1 MANRRDDHSLG
12 DHSAHLPRPRPD
24 SSPVVPSPPSPPSPP
39 PSPAADDASPCA
51 TSEATRLLCAGA
63 YLDDDFRD
71 AVLDELY
78 VHEERAVA
86 PSLGIDAARVL
97 AHALRARRLEAC
109 WTALLVSLWV
119 LDFLLAQGFFYL
131 FLLSCALLLLAAW
144 ARGGAMGPFRADYP
158 GADGVTVTRRRA
170 AAVLRVLGCLIL
182 LSYAVSA
189 VTQAFTGEPGTSG
202 LQDFAP
208 ALAAG
213 SDTSAAW
220 FALVIPA
227 VMATAVALHREHVAR
242 VLATDLEPETFAD
255 LAADPAERFEG
266 GRFQR
271 VRALI
276 RREQHSPVILY
287 HDRHPFLGAG
297 IAHDTWTLAV
307 ELRPREGGDPVP
319 LDNRVIL
326 ERIRPLVEKLRTS
339 TTQGA
344 ASVQGTAP
352 VQGAVRPAAASRDRL
367 RGLELDECVF
377 LKVTG
382 LRSRS
387 FVPYGEA
394 DFARERAEAVEEGG
408 EIRRH
413 FLRIRVGAWREEVVT
428 TVFVR
433 VHTQGGML
441 MLEFAPHVLRP
452 IRPDFRAVDRLSD
465 LHRRGGLPGKAVW
478 ALGRT
483 PTAAGRAVIHAFRSA
498 AFVWRMYAGGYE
510 AAIPDGP
517 WISVRELGSDA
528 GASLFQ
534 EMDVSRYL
542 KSVEDRVAN
551 GVRRALDEA
560 GWETGEFEQKVINVS
575 GGGVFIESAAN
586 SAFGF
591 GDHNTI
597 SNTTGTNG
605 AGGGHGDG

>member
-1 MANRRDDHSLG
+1 MANTRDDHSLG
-12 DHSAHLPRPRPD
+12 GHSSHLPQPRPE
-24 SSPVVPSPPSPPSPP
+24 PLPGVPSPR
-39 PSPAADDASPCA
+39 AADDASPYA
-51 TSEATRLLCAGA
+51 TSEATRLLCAGT

-71 AVLDELY
+71 TVLDELY

-189 VTQAFTGEPGTSG
+189 LTQAFTGEPATSG
-202 LQDFAP
+202 LQGFAP
-208 ALAAG
+208 ALATG

-227 VMATAVALHREHVAR
+227 LMATAVALHREHVAR

-255 LAADPAERFEG
+255 PAADPAERFEG

-297 IAHDTWTLAV
+297 AAHDTWTLAV
-307 ELRPREGGDPVP
+307 ELRPREGGDPAP

-339 TTQGA
+339 STQGA
-344 ASVQGTAP
+344 SSVQGASSAQGTASVQGT
-352 VQGAVRPAAASRDRL
+352 VRPAAASRDRL

-408 EIRRH
+408 EVRRH

-452 IRPDFRAVDRLSD
+452 IRPDFQAVDRLSD
-465 LHRRGGLPGKAVW
+465 SHRRGGLPGKAVW

-483 PTAAGRAVIHAFRSA
+483 PTAAGQAVIHAFRSA

-575 GGGVFIESAAN
+575 GGGVFIESATN

-591 GDHNTI
+591 GDHNTV

>member
-1 MANRRDDHSLG
+1 MANTRDGHSLG

-24 SSPVVPSPPSPPSPP
+24 SSPVVPSL
-39 PSPAADDASPCA
+39 PAADDASPYA

-189 VTQAFTGEPGTSG
+189 GTQAFTGEPGTNG
-202 LQDFAP
+202 LQDVAP

-227 VMATAVALHREHVAR
+227 VMAAAVALHREHVAR

-307 ELRPREGGDPVP
+307 ELRPREGGDPGP

-326 ERIRPLVEKLRTS
+326 ERIRPLVEKLRTPA
-339 TTQGA
+339 TQGTAAVQGA
-344 ASVQGTAP
+344 ASAQGTA
-352 VQGAVRPAAASRDRL
+352 RPAAASRDRL

-408 EIRRH
+408 EVRRH

-465 LHRRGGLPGKAVW
+465 SHRRGGLPGKAVW

>member
-1 MANRRDDHSLG
+1 MPSSAAPSRR
-12 DHSAHLPRPRPD
+12 
-24 SSPVVPSPPSPPSPP
+24 
-39 PSPAADDASPCA
+39 AADASPHV
-51 TSEATRLLCAGA
+51 TSEATRLLCAGT

-71 AVLDELY
+71 AVVDELY

-97 AHALRARRLEAC
+97 AHALRARRLEAG

-170 AAVLRVLGCLIL
+170 AAVLRLLGCLSL
-182 LSYAVSA
+182 LSYVASA
-189 VTQAFTGEPGTSG
+189 LTQALTDEPDPSG
-202 LQDFAP
+202 LQGLAP
-208 ALAAG
+208 ALTTG
-213 SDTSAAW
+213 SDTTAAW

-227 VMATAVALHREHVAR
+227 AMATAVALHREHVAR

-255 LAADPAERFEG
+255 ISADPAEGYEG

-297 IAHDTWTLAV
+297 TAHDTWTLAV

-319 LDNRVIL
+319 LDNRVVL
-326 ERIRPLVEKLRTS
+326 ERIRPLVEKLRTPS
-339 TTQGA
+339 I
-344 ASVQGTAP
+344 QGTGRTGHTA
-352 VQGAVRPAAASRDRL
+352 GTATESRDRL

-465 LHRRGGLPGKAVW
+465 SHRRGGLPGKVVW
-478 ALGRT
+478 AVGRT

-517 WISVRELGSDA
+517 WISVRELGSDT

-575 GGGVFIESAAN
+575 GGGVFIESAEN

-597 SNTTGTNG
+597 SNTTGSTGSTGSTGNTGSTGSTRGAGSTGGNG
-605 AGGGHGDG
+605 GGGGHGDG

>member
-1 MANRRDDHSLG
+1 MANTRDDHSLG
-12 DHSAHLPRPRPD
+12 DHSSRLPQPRPEPL
-24 SSPVVPSPPSPPSPP
+24 SAVPSSR
-39 PSPAADDASPCA
+39 AADDASPYA

-109 WTALLVSLWV
+109 WTALLVSLWG

-131 FLLSCALLLLAAW
+131 FLASCALLLLASW

-170 AAVLRVLGCLIL
+170 AAVLRLLGCLIL

-189 VTQAFTGEPGTSG
+189 LTQAFTGEPATSG
-202 LQDFAP
+202 LQSIAP
-208 ALAAG
+208 ALATG

-227 VMATAVALHREHVAR
+227 MMATAVALHREHVAR

-307 ELRPREGGDPVP
+307 ELRPREGDDPAP

-326 ERIRPLVEKLRTS
+326 ERIRPLVEKLRTPS
-339 TTQGA
+339 TQGTA
-344 ASVQGTAP
+344 AVQGTAP
-352 VQGAVRPAAASRDRL
+352 VPGTARPAAASRDRL

-465 LHRRGGLPGKAVW
+465 SHRRGGLPGKAVW

-483 PTAAGRAVIHAFRSA
+483 PTAAGWAVIHAFRSA

-517 WISVRELGSDA
+517 WTSVRELGSDA